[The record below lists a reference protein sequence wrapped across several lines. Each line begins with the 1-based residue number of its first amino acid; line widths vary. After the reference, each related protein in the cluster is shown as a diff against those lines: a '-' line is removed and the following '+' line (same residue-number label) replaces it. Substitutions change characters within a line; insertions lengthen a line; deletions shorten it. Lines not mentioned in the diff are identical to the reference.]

1 MVQETDDRFPKMHCH
16 SRRKGE
22 TIFHLIWVNAID
34 VKWKLNLIITHPI
47 ALIIIGIKCA
57 VSLQKSRKN
66 KFDFETRFSD
76 SYVQPSVY
84 FFFWRC
90 PLIIIFFRMLLNQEL
105 NSNLWSAY
113 IITWCTH
120 FEENSTVYQK
130 RIGKEK

>member
-16 SRRKGE
+16 SKRKGE

-34 VKWKLNLIITHPI
+34 VKWKLNLISTHPI

-76 SYVQPSVY
+76 NYVQPSVY
-84 FFFWRC
+84 FFFWYT
-90 PLIIIFFRMLLNQEL
+90 LFFLMSINHYFLLNVVE
-105 NSNLWSAY
+105 SKNL
-113 IITWCTH
+113 IKTRGLLTL
-120 FEENSTVYQK
+120 
-130 RIGKEK
+130 